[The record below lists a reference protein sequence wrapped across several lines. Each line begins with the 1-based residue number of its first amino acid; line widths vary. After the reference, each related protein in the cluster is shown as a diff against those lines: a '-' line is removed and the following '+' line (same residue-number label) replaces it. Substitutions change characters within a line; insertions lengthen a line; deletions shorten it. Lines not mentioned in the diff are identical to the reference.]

1 MIFPEFETSG
11 RRLLF
16 FSRGRGR
23 GHAIPDIEILR
34 ALHALDPG
42 IETRI
47 ASYST
52 GAATFTAFGYPVID
66 LGLPD
71 DSPVAEMS
79 ALAGRLIRWLK
90 PDLVAAHEE
99 FAAMPA
105 ARIFDTPTVFVTDY
119 FTDPES
125 YSMHA
130 LKFAD
135 QILFL
140 GEEGA
145 FDPPAWV
152 RSKVHYVGRVFRNFQ
167 YDLRDRLKAREELGI
182 ASDAFTVLVLPGNWT
197 ERHAPLA
204 ELARAALDLLTARRR
219 KVIWVAGSDQESIG
233 RALAGHDALVL
244 ETYWEPDRLMA
255 AADVALTK
263 ANRKTVF
270 ELHHMGLPA
279 IALSW
284 GLNPID
290 DRAIR
295 DLEAVQL
302 LNARGLAAHAL
313 ASAMETAAGRLRV
326 LPPRPDPR
334 AAGTCARLIAAAL
347 RRDSG

>member
-1 MIFPEFETSG
+1 MAFPEFETPG
-11 RRLLF
+11 ARLLF

-34 ALHALDPG
+34 ALNALDPG

-52 GAATFTAFGYPVID
+52 GAATFSAFGYPVID
-66 LGLPD
+66 LGLSD
-71 DSPVAEMS
+71 ESPIAEMS

-119 FTDPES
+119 FTDPDS

-135 QILFL
+135 RILFL
-140 GEEGA
+140 GDEGV
-145 FDPPAWV
+145 FYPPDWL
-152 RSKVHYVGRVFRNFQ
+152 RSKVHYVGRVFRRFQ
-167 YDLRDRLKAREELGI
+167 YDLRDRPRAREELDI
-182 ASDAFTVLVLPGNWT
+182 PSDAFTLLVLPGNWT

-204 ELARAALDLLTARRR
+204 ELARAALDLVTAPRK
-219 KVIWVAGSDQESIG
+219 KVIWLAGADHDLIS
-233 RALAGHDALVL
+233 RVFTGHDALVL
-244 ETYWEPDRLMA
+244 DTCWEPDRLMA

-263 ANRKTVF
+263 TNRKSVF
-270 ELHHMGLPA
+270 ELRHMGLPV
-279 IALSW
+279 IAVSW
-284 GLNPID
+284 AFNPID
-290 DRAIR
+290 DRAVR
-295 DLEAVQL
+295 DLDGVQF
-302 LNARGLAAHAL
+302 LAARELAAQAL
-313 ASAMETAAGRLRV
+313 ATAMETAAGRLR
-326 LPPRPDPR
+326 LGPPRPDPR
-334 AAGTCARLIAAAL
+334 AAEVCARLIAAAL
-347 RRDSG
+347 RRES